1 MRLET
6 DEDEVIA
13 RLLHWASAQEPLRI
27 MLLTSSR
34 VDPGARTDLLSD
46 YDIDLFVADP
56 ERFAEQEDWVHGFG
70 TPLLWVRD
78 TTETLGLPIRNDMV
92 LYDDGTKID
101 YSLWPL
107 AITERIQARGALP
120 DEWDHGVR
128 VLLDKDDLTR
138 DWPPPTRRAF
148 IPTQPTVAAFQSLVE
163 EYWFVATYVAKNLWR
178 GEFLPARV
186 IYEHELNYLI
196 LRRFLEWR
204 IGIDHGWTVPAGF
217 FGKGLHRHLDPET
230 WDAFQTTYSGPDPL
244 EMWAA
249 LFRSVDL
256 FRHLA
261 TGIAHD
267 LGYDYP
273 HHVDRQ
279 MSEYLRR
286 VMGRTTG
293 AGE

>member
-1 MRLET
+1 MKLET
-6 DEDEVIA
+6 DEVEVID
-13 RLLHWASAQEPLRI
+13 RLLRWASAQQPVRI

-34 VDPGARTDLLSD
+34 VDPAARLDRLSD

-70 TPLLWVRD
+70 TPLLRVRD

-107 AITERIQARGALP
+107 AIVERIQARGALP
-120 DEWDHGVR
+120 DEWDHGIR
-128 VLLDKDDLTR
+128 VLLDKDGLTR
-138 DWPPPTRRAF
+138 DWPPPTHRAF
-148 IPTQPTVAAFQSLVE
+148 IPDQPTAAAFQSLVE

-186 IYEHELNYLI
+186 IYEYELNYLI

-204 IGIDHGWTVPAGF
+204 IGIDHGWSIPAGF
-217 FGKGLHRHLDPET
+217 FGKGLQRHLDPAL
-230 WDAFQTTYSGPDPL
+230 WAAFQATYSGPDPQ
-244 EMWAA
+244 EMRAA
-249 LFRSVDL
+249 LFRSIDL

-261 TGIAHD
+261 TGIAAD
-267 LGYDYP
+267 LGYVYP
-273 HHVDRQ
+273 QDIDER
-279 MSEYLRR
+279 MTDYLRQIENL
-286 VMGRTTG
+286 GNG
-293 AGE
+293 